1 MNTIH
6 LSDRELQTTRQGMTA
21 FLMGFGHDQ
30 ADIHKDIRSVLAK
43 LAAAETEPEVPEV
56 AVS

>member
-43 LAAAETEPEVPEV
+43 LAAAETEPEV